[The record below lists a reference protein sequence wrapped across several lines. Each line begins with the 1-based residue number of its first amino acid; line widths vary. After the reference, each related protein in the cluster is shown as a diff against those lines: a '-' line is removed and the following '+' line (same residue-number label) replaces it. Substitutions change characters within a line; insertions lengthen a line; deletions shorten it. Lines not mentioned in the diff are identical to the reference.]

1 MRAWIIVA
9 AALLAT
15 LAGCGDRSMFGSQLD
30 RDLADLNAAMEC
42 GDFELACERL
52 GKVTPQFAKW
62 AEGARGERAAS
73 GNQLLEQLAGL
84 QTSCG
89 VPPLADSRN
98 LTSSWPPLYQEMRR
112 ISTYKTSWMTVF
124 TYVSM
129 LAVGIGM
136 YLFLR
141 RMRSAH

>member
-1 MRAWIIVA
+1 MRWWIMAAAV
-9 AALLAT
+9 AALLA
-15 LAGCGDRSMFGSQLD
+15 GCGNRSMFGSQLD
-30 RDLADLNAAMEC
+30 RDLAELNATMER
-42 GDFELACERL
+42 GEVELACERL
-52 GKVTPQFAKW
+52 KKVTPQFAQW
-62 AEGARGERAAS
+62 AEGARGERAARA
-73 GNQLLEQLAGL
+73 NQLLEQLSGL
-84 QTSCG
+84 QTFCG

-98 LTSSWPPLYQEMRR
+98 LASSWPPLYQEMRR